1 MSYFDLSSCSNRR
14 TENASERIGTFAV
27 CTIKFTLGCL
37 VSYIL
42 IALPIGRKAVRPGL
56 AVMSLP
62 MEIALLQV
70 AYFVGCLLGVL
81 MSVLFLEKLN
91 RKHTTLVLLFLCA
104 CSTAAFGTW
113 NDILAII
120 G

>member
-1 MSYFDLSSCSNRR
+1 MHDKIHSWLPDVVSTHSPTDR
-14 TENASERIGTFAV
+14 TKGSATRARSDVAAHGN
-27 CTIKFTLGCL
+27 C
-37 VSYIL
+37 
-42 IALPIGRKAVRPGL
+42 
-56 AVMSLP
+56 
-62 MEIALLQV
+62 LLQV

-104 CSTAAFGTW
+104 CSTAAFGVW